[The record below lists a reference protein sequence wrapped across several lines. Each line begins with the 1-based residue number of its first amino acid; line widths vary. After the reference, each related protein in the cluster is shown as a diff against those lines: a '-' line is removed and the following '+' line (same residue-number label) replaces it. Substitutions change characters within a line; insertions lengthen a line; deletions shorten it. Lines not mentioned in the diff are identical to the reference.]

1 MASSD
6 FARPDDLDPH
16 ARVVALQD
24 VLYDLALT
32 SVARRCAED
41 HVPRLRRDGQH
52 AAALAEQLADAA
64 LQPSVT
70 GDLLLEPE

>member
-1 MASSD
+1 M
-6 FARPDDLDPH
+6 
-16 ARVVALQD
+16 
-24 VLYDLALT
+24 LYDLALT